1 MHIEERLAAA
11 VMAEPLPRAD
21 GLGWFVARQPGIL
34 RHLEHRLDDDDRL
47 AAALAFA
54 WRLCAAFERAHGCP
68 PPRIPSQELERAE
81 VAVAREVRQPG
92 PEGGLSVRQPE
103 LSRHL
108 AGFLEQTRAPIEAA
122 LALAAILYCLD
133 QADRD
138 EQLLATA

>member
-1 MHIEERLAAA
+1 MQIEERLAIE
-11 VMAEPLPRAD
+11 VMNEPLPRAD

-47 AAALAFA
+47 AASLAFA
-54 WRLCAAFERAHGCP
+54 WRLCTAFERAHGSA
-68 PPRIPSQELERAE
+68 PPRIPSTELERAE
-81 VAVAREVRQPG
+81 IAVAREVRRPG

-108 AGFLEQTRAPIEAA
+108 AGFLEHTRAPIEAA

-133 QADRD
+133 QADR
-138 EQLLATA
+138 ENRLIAVA